1 MDNIAPSGLSF
12 DDYVGK
18 EYEPF
23 SGKVDRER
31 LIAFSKAI
39 GETNP
44 VYLDAEAAKAAGYR
58 DVLAPPTFSFTITLD
73 AGQSFN
79 VLDDMGIEHASSVHG
94 AQWFTYDAPICAG
107 DTISGQQKITEIFSK
122 KGGALVF
129 ILIETPLK
137 NQNGE
142 PVATLGSTIVVR
154 RG

>member
-1 MDNIAPSGLSF
+1 MDNVAPSGLTF
-12 DDYVGK
+12 DEYVGK
-18 EYEPF
+18 AYEPF
-23 SGKVDRER
+23 SGKVEKDR
-31 LIAFSKAI
+31 LVAFSKAI
-39 GETNP
+39 GQSDP
-44 VYLDAEAAKAAGYR
+44 VYLDSQAAKAAGYR
-58 DVLAPPTFSFTITLD
+58 DVLAPPTFSFTVTLD

-107 DTISGQQKITEIFSK
+107 DTISGQQSIKEIFTK

-129 ILIETPLK
+129 IMIETPLK